1 MLHELI
7 LGIAFADDEPADG
20 PDYYFVVSGFA
31 SVEFFSQLA
40 PLGISAKAL
49 CKVRVSVYNSYVC
62 MYAIMHA

>member
-1 MLHELI
+1 MCSMNL

-49 CKVRVSVYNSYVC
+49 CKVFTYIIRMYVC
-62 MYAIMHA
+62 LLL